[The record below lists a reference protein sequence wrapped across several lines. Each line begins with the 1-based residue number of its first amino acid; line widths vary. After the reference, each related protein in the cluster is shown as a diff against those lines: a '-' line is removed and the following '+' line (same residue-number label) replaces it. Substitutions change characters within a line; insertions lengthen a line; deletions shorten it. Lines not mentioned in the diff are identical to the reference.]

1 MSPEQQ
7 VVWVGQKLSIPVT
20 PRPVTPTLEPSLS
33 ESATPRA
40 QAANP
45 RKVVTA
51 AAVTRTP
58 TPTSVATPTP
68 TLAVNQADAALNI
81 NDRTVGYV
89 LGGIFTAGVML
100 VGFGLLS
107 RRKKNP

>member
-1 MSPEQQ
+1 
-7 VVWVGQKLSIPVT
+7 LNIPVT
-20 PRPVTPTLEPSLS
+20 PQPLTPTLEPSLS
-33 ESATPRA
+33 VSATPRV

-45 RKVVTA
+45 KKVVTA

-58 TPTSVATPTP
+58 TPTSVTTPTP
-68 TLAVNQADAALNI
+68 TLAAIQAEVALNI

-100 VGFGLLS
+100 VGFGLIS
-107 RRKKNP
+107 QRKKNP